1 MISVAAATTLLGG
14 AGLTVSAGMI
24 ACGSAA
30 VPITA
35 VTIGA
40 TVVTG
45 AVVGAGVLLLIGGAY
60 YLYKRKKNN
69 ATTVA
74 SENGTAASAR
84 SSICQDNG
92 SINNSVNTTIY
103 IEVANSLPEE
113 NKPFANELL
122 HRKPA
127 ERGQLQ
133 KEFVNKMS
141 EEERMAG
148 ATAMKNLASAADSLF
163 NLFYSKESS
172 FHI

>member
-84 SSICQDNG
+84 SNICQDNG
-92 SINNSVNTTIY
+92 RINNSVNTI
-103 IEVANSLPEE
+103 
-113 NKPFANELL
+113 
-122 HRKPA
+122 
-127 ERGQLQ
+127 RGWQ
-133 KEFVNKMS
+133 
-141 EEERMAG
+141 
-148 ATAMKNLASAADSLF
+148 
-163 NLFYSKESS
+163 
-172 FHI
+172 